1 MQRKKVLAGFIA
13 LMVGALPLVHGAPA
27 TATASSV
34 QAAKSITIGNIGW
47 DEDVAV
53 NNVLKILLQDKYGYH
68 VTLQLAD
75 AGLLYQGVS
84 SGGVDV
90 FMDTWLPNTQK
101 LYWAKYSGKVEK
113 LQPWYHGDA
122 NIGLAVPDYVPAKS
136 ITDLNKYR
144 GAFGGRI
151 VGIEAGAGEMSVVQ
165 KAVLSG
171 YGLNYTVQASSTPA
185 MLSAVKRAL
194 ATKQPIVFTAW
205 KPHWM
210 FTAYPVR
217 YLTDPKGL
225 MGGTEQLSGIVR
237 KGLAKDQPQA
247 YKLISRISFTQSQ
260 LGSLELGIKNASDPE
275 TAARAWVKANPSVVA
290 AWLK

>member
-1 MQRKKVLAGFIA
+1 MQRKKVLYGLIA
-13 LMVGALPLVHGAPA
+13 LMVSALPLVHDAPV
-27 TATASSV
+27 TASSAR
-34 QAAKSITIGNIGW
+34 AAKSITIGNIGW

-53 NNVLKILLQDKYGYH
+53 NNVLKILLQDMYGYH

-84 SGGVDV
+84 NGGVDA

-101 LYWAKYSGKVEK
+101 IYWAKYGGKVDK

-122 NIGLAVPDYVPAKS
+122 NIGLAVPDYVKAKS
-136 ITDLNKYR
+136 IADLNTYR
-144 GAFGGRI
+144 SDFGGQI

-171 YGLNYTVQASSTPA
+171 YGLKYTVQASSTPA

-194 ATKQPIVFTAW
+194 ASKQPIVFTAW

-210 FTAYPVR
+210 FTAYPLR
-217 YLTDPKGL
+217 YLTDPKRL

-237 KGLAKDQPQA
+237 KGLAKDRPQA
-247 YKLISRISFTQSQ
+247 YKLISRVSFNQSQ
-260 LGSLELGIKNASDPE
+260 LGSLELDIKNASDP
-275 TAARAWVKANPSVVA
+275 AVGARAWVKANQSTVKT
-290 AWLK
+290 WLK